1 MRFSRQV
8 ATLCFVVSAG
18 VFVPSAMATLPGCD
32 RPPAVQELEEW
43 TARDHHS
50 SDDDKVPARSQG
62 PKQGDS
68 TPRRTGDS
76 DVAQLVDIAWRQQC
90 TNCHGATGKGDGQMG
105 ALLHAPDLTRA
116 EWQSSVTDTDV
127 AAMIRK
133 GKNRMPKFDLPDP
146 VVQGLVARIR
156 SLRGSPQ

>member
-1 MRFSRQV
+1 MRFLRQA
-8 ATLCFVVSAG
+8 ATLCCVVFVVL
-18 VFVPSAMATLPGCD
+18 VPSAWVLGCD
-32 RPPAVQELEEW
+32 RPPAAQELAEW

-50 SDDDKVPARSQG
+50 ADDDKVSTRAQG
-62 PKQGDS
+62 AKQVDS
-68 TPRRTGDS
+68 APRRGGES
-76 DVAQLVDIAWRQQC
+76 DVAQLVDITWRQQC

-105 ALLHAPDLTRA
+105 ALLRAPDLTRA
-116 EWQSSVTDTDV
+116 EWQSAVTDGDL
-127 AAMIRK
+127 AAMIRN